1 MKKVMIMG
9 LVIALVV
16 CFAVPSM
23 AQEAEVSPF
32 TTTATGSVE
41 LKYSDDEAAAPSG
54 YFQGSA
60 SAAFTGQLKA
70 TIEDKVEAV
79 IKFKISP
86 QALANTD
93 LTYADAKSP
102 YGIAV
107 AIIGWYGDEWEDL
120 ELDEIADWNA
130 VIEGIDLTG
139 YFDAAGDLDATLVVS
154 YSDSWAFEW
163 VVWAKIWKL
172 TDEEEQYIAS
182 VAYNRFLASEIVAE
196 TPTGTDITLADIVS
210 DASIKLIGVGGIAD
224 ITAYPLGKTVSVGSM
239 VTSENTTQEDKQPAL
254 AFDAAGIAIAVP
266 ELTVNVVVNQAAG
279 AAAVED
285 DLETVTDETA
295 AVTEPV
301 LGYSVGGTYALDEV
315 SLGGKFAGLGGDNSV
330 YSVNLAY
337 SPTAADGFLS
347 SVGGEYTGAGD
358 AGAGYG
364 LDVSISP
371 FEDFSLG
378 VKHLGKNTAFGAV
391 ADAAPGDQ
399 NTVAAMFSH
408 TAGDINATFVTLG
421 YTMDAISFSGHYAL
435 GVDTDEYGL
444 SVNTDIASIEGLKVG
459 GSYGHFSE
467 IEDAAYSID
476 ATYTIATNA
485 TLTATYGNSFDVRA
499 VKTGYTVGLKV
510 TI

>member
-23 AQEAEVSPF
+23 AQEEEVSPF

-41 LKYSDDEAAAPSG
+41 LKYSDGEAAAPSG
-54 YFQGSA
+54 YFQGSV

-107 AIIGWYGDEWEDL
+107 AVMGWYGDEWEDL
-120 ELDEIADWNA
+120 KLEEIADWNA

-139 YFDAAGDLDATLVVS
+139 YFTAGDLDATKVVT
-154 YSDSWAFEW
+154 YTDSADFDW
-163 VVWAKIWKL
+163 VVWIKIWEL
-172 TDEEEQYIAS
+172 YVTDEEKGYIAD
-182 VAYNRFLASEIVAE
+182 VAYERFSVSEIMAAA
-196 TPTGTDITLADIVS
+196 PTGTDITLADIVS

-224 ITAYPLGKTVSVGSM
+224 ITAYPLGKTISVGSM
-239 VTSENTTQEDKQPAL
+239 VTSENTTQSDPQPAL
-254 AFDAAGIAIAVP
+254 AFDAAGIMMPP
-266 ELTVNVVVNQAAG
+266 ELTVNVVVNQEAG

-285 DLETVTDETA
+285 DLETATDETA
-295 AVTEPV
+295 ATAEPV
-301 LGYSVGGTYALDEV
+301 LGYSVGGTYALGEV
-315 SLGGKFAGLGGDNSV
+315 LLGGKFAGLGADNSV

-337 SPTAADGFLS
+337 SPTADGFS
-347 SVGGEYTGAGD
+347 YAMGGEYTGAGD

-364 LDVSISP
+364 LDVSVSP
-371 FEDFSLG
+371 FEDLSLG
-378 VKHLGKNTAFGAV
+378 VKYLGKNTAFGAV
-391 ADAAPGDQ
+391 VDAEPGDQ

-421 YTMDAISFSGHYAL
+421 YTMDAISFNGHYAT

-459 GSYGHFSE
+459 GSYGYFSE
-467 IEDAAYSID
+467 IEDTAYSIN
-476 ATYTIATNA
+476 ATYTIATNT
-485 TLTATYGNSFDVRA
+485 TLTATYGNSFDVRD
-499 VKTGYTVGLKV
+499 VKTGYSVGLKV
-510 TI
+510 TF

>member
-54 YFQGSA
+54 YFQGSV

-86 QALANTD
+86 QALTDTD

-107 AIIGWYGDEWEDL
+107 AIIDWYDDEWEDL
-120 ELDEIADWNA
+120 KLDEIADWNA

-139 YFDAAGDLDATLVVS
+139 YFDAAGDLDATKVVT
-154 YSDSWAFEW
+154 YSDSAEFDW
-163 VVWAKIWKL
+163 VVWFKIWNL
-172 TDEEEQYIAS
+172 TDEKEQYVAE
-182 VAYNRFLASEIVAE
+182 VAYTRFYFGEIMAAG
-196 TPTGTDITLADIVS
+196 PTGTDIALADIVS

-224 ITAYPLGKTVSVGSM
+224 VTAYPLGKTISVGSM
-239 VTSENTTQEDKQPAL
+239 VTSENTTQSDPQVAL
-254 AFDAAGIAIAVP
+254 AFDAAGIAIPP
-266 ELTVNVVVNQAAG
+266 ELTINVVVNQEAG
-279 AAAVED
+279 EAAVED
-285 DLETVTDETA
+285 DLETATDETA
-295 AVTEPV
+295 AATEPV
-301 LGYSVGGTYALDEV
+301 LGYSVGGTYALGEV

-337 SPTAADGFLS
+337 SPTADGFS
-347 SVGGEYTGAGD
+347 YGMGGEYTGAGD

-364 LDVSISP
+364 LDVSVSP
-371 FEDFSLG
+371 FEDLSLG
-378 VKHLGKNTAFGAV
+378 VKYLGKNTAFGAV
-391 ADAAPGDQ
+391 KDAEPGDQ

-421 YTMDAISFSGHYAL
+421 YTMDAISFNVDYAT
-435 GVDTDEYGL
+435 GVDTDGYGL

-459 GSYGHFSE
+459 GSYKHFSE

-476 ATYTIATNA
+476 ATYTIATSA
-485 TLTATYGNSFDVRA
+485 TLTVTYGNSFDKRD
-499 VKTGYTVGLKV
+499 VKTGYSIGLKV
-510 TI
+510 AI